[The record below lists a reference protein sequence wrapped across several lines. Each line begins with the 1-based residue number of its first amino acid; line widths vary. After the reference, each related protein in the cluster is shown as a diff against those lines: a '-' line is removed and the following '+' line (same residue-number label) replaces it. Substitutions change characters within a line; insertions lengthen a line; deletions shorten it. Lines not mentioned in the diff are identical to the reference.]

1 MNIQKHRHVK
11 INYSIKD
18 DSGGIIDSSD
28 TSGPLEYI
36 HGTGS
41 IIDGLENILEG
52 KTAGE
57 KVSSVIPPE
66 KGYGDRD
73 ESMMQQ
79 MEKEMFSE
87 IEDLQPGI
95 QLQIQDQD
103 VNQIMTVV
111 KIEDEMVTLDGNHPL
126 AGVKINVDAEILE
139 VRDATASELEKVY
152 SAKMGCDGGCSSG
165 CDSC

>member
-1 MNIQKHRHVK
+1 MNIQKHKHVK

-18 DSGGIIDSSD
+18 DNGGIIDSSEA
-28 TSGPLEYI
+28 SGPLEYI

-41 IIDGLENILEG
+41 IIDGLEDLLEG

-57 KVSSVIPPE
+57 KVSSEIPPE
-66 KGYGDRD
+66 KGYGKRD
-73 ESMMQQ
+73 ESMMHQ
-79 MEKEMFSE
+79 MERELFNE

-95 QLQIQDQD
+95 QLLIQDQEL
-103 VNQIMTVV
+103 NQVMTVV
-111 KIEDEMVTLDGNHPL
+111 EVREDKVTLDGNHPL

-139 VRDATASELEKVY
+139 VRDATTSELEQVY
-152 SAKMGCDGGCSSG
+152 SAKIGCDGGCSSG